1 MADLHGNLIGSINR
15 NFRGFGREIF
25 TDTGQY
31 ILRMDAAS
39 PETTNISNSE
49 VVKRFP
55 KREVADGGLISAH
68 RALKEYKQ
76 KKLELTDEE
85 KGLVFRGEPIRQLVE
100 RPSVKGLTLDQRAV
114 MLATAVSV
122 NFDYFSHTS
131 GYPLSS

>member
-1 MADLHGNLIGSINR
+1 
-15 NFRGFGREIF
+15 
-25 TDTGQY
+25 
-31 ILRMDAAS
+31 MDAAS

-55 KREVADGGLISAH
+55 KREVAEGGLISAH
-68 RALKEYKQ
+68 RALKDYKQ
-76 KKLELTDEE
+76 KKLELTDEQ

-122 NFDYFSHTS
+122 DFDYFSHTS
-131 GYPLSS
+131 GYPFPS